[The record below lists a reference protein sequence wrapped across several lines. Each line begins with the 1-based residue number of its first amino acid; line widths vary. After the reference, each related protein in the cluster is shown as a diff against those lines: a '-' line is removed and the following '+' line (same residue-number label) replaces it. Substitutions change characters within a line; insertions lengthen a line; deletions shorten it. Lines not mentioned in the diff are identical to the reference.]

1 MSILCE
7 STYFYHDRGPGASGN
22 DLLYQ
27 TLYIDGTGGFVMD
40 GYYSDGIYVYTVS
53 GGQGVI
59 TSVETA
65 SSLGCPGT
73 TPDPSPS
80 PIPQGTLYNFAFS
93 TSSASTACSFA
104 QP

>member
-1 MSILCE
+1 MILCE
-7 STYFYHDRGPGASGN
+7 LDYFYHDKGPGASGN
-22 DLLYQ
+22 DLLNQ
-27 TLYIDGTGGFVMD
+27 TLYISGMGGAVMD
-40 GYYSDGIYVYTVS
+40 GYYSDGIFVYTVS
-53 GGQGVI
+53 GGLGVV

-80 PIPQGTLYNFAFS
+80 PIPQGTLYNFAYNS
-93 TSSASTACSFA
+93 TSASTACLNA